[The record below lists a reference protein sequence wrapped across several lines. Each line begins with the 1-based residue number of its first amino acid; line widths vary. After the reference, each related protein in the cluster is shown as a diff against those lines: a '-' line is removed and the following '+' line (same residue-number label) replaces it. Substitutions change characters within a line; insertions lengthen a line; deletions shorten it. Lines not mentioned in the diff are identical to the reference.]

1 MYSKLGF
8 SFTFMPIQKHGVRFY
23 MEKFQK
29 IVVEEWGSKHSK
41 KNFVAH
47 IKVER
52 RVLERE
58 EIQRGVE
65 EFYEGSFRKES
76 WSRLHMNGMELNSI
90 LT

>member
-1 MYSKLGF
+1 MG
-8 SFTFMPIQKHGVRFY
+8 
-23 MEKFQK
+23 KFQK

-52 RVLERE
+52 RLLEREE

-65 EFYEGSFRKES
+65 EFYEGSFRKER
-76 WSRLHMNGMELNSI
+76 WSRLHMNGIEFTSI
-90 LT
+90 LTYNAS